1 ANITSGVYSVLA
13 ITAALNIFTCPLA
26 ILLNGLVIGAV
37 KTKRYLR
44 TKSNIS
50 LACLATTDFAVG
62 LIVQPFVVTNFSL
75 FFTGSSLQTMIST
88 SVWVFSVVGQTCIA
102 ASTLHLLL
110 MSGERYL
117 AIKHP
122 FAYENGLVTE
132 ARIITASG
140 LAWMCAVI
148 VYGIRVSILPEISFV
163 FISAVISAVVY
174 CHVVIY
180 KEVRRN
186 TQQIIVN
193 QVSLAVKEKLLKNKR
208 AFNTTVVIVLTLF
221 LCYIP
226 TCVWLIL
233 FISLDGENSS
243 DVGKIAFFPITFL
256 LFLNSSINP
265 LIYTARIRHFRVAI
279 FQMLTRKTLAQAEEL
294 EKKMFGANRVG
305 EIQRDPENR
314 LKRGHQQREAN
325 HKESEKDEEVILLN
339 SLVIGAVKTKR
350 RLRIKSNIS
359 LACLATTDFIV
370 GLLVQPLAT
379 TNFSLFF
386 TDSSFQTETRTIVCI
401 SSAVGETC
409 IASSLLHLLLMSGER
424 YLAIKHPFAY
434 ENGLV
439 TEARIIMA
447 SGLAWMCAVIIFG
460 IKTSFLREIGVVF
473 ISAVISTVVYC
484 HLVIYKEVRR
494 NTQQIIANQ
503 VSLAVKEKLLK
514 NKRAFNTTVVIVLTL
529 FLCYIPTCVLLI
541 VFISLDGENFS
552 DVGQIAYFPI
562 TFLAVLNSSINPL
575 IYTARIRQFRV
586 AIFQMLTRKTFAEAE
601 EIENKMFGAN
611 RVGVA

>member
-1 ANITSGVYSVLA
+1 MPNTTSPLLGFEFLSNSRTNITSGVYSVLA

-26 ILLNGLVIGAV
+26 V
-37 KTKRYLR
+37 
-44 TKSNIS
+44 
-50 LACLATTDFAVG
+50 
-62 LIVQPFVVTNFSL
+62 
-75 FFTGSSLQTMIST
+75 
-88 SVWVFSVVGQTCIA
+88 
-102 ASTLHLLL
+102 
-110 MSGERYL
+110 
-117 AIKHP
+117 
-122 FAYENGLVTE
+122 
-132 ARIITASG
+132 
-140 LAWMCAVI
+140 
-148 VYGIRVSILPEISFV
+148 
-163 FISAVISAVVY
+163 
-174 CHVVIY
+174 
-180 KEVRRN
+180 
-186 TQQIIVN
+186 
-193 QVSLAVKEKLLKNKR
+193 
-208 AFNTTVVIVLTLF
+208 
-221 LCYIP
+221 
-226 TCVWLIL
+226 
-233 FISLDGENSS
+233 
-243 DVGKIAFFPITFL
+243 
-256 LFLNSSINP
+256 
-265 LIYTARIRHFRVAI
+265 
-279 FQMLTRKTLAQAEEL
+279 
-294 EKKMFGANRVG
+294 
-305 EIQRDPENR
+305 
-314 LKRGHQQREAN
+314 
-325 HKESEKDEEVILLN
+325 LLN

-386 TDSSFQTETRTIVCI
+386 TGSSLQTVTRTVVCV

-409 IASSLLHLLLMSGER
+409 VASSLLHLLLMSGER

-484 HLVIYKEVRR
+484 HVIIYKEVRR

-529 FLCYIPTCVLLI
+529 FLCYIPTCVWLI

-575 IYTARIRQFRV
+575 IYTARTRHFRV